1 MSVPAGLQSLS
12 VSGREMKNNNSNK
25 SQVLFP
31 PPTGDANANQLVLMG
46 EEMVETPDD
55 QASSPL
61 PPLVAQSEA
70 QDKLL
75 IWGTEERC
83 LDHDIQEFEMLEC
96 REIHTFHGEGDG
108 KRVGEVEEDD
118 GGEDSK
124 GGADEGLMSI
134 SSSSTAS
141 SVSVHRNDNDSNG
154 RDRGMERQKEVEM
167 EKRMESEREVLRRSS
182 QDLNY
187 SVPRSEGGK
196 ERGGVGEQNRGR
208 GSDRGS
214 LKETV
219 CLSVSTLSS
228 SLDPIGQPL
237 TSNPKPTTA
246 TSAKRRAPPVGQTRN
261 STAAPQSQDTPDLG
275 GLQYPR
281 SPDQQVH
288 HQYQETSNLEV
299 ELSRGKSGQSTT
311 EEEGSKQDVVTQRQ
325 HVRCYQGNSILS
337 SSDGGIGG
345 GEKDRVPPP
354 PRRQQ
359 LVRPLCQLEPGR
371 GRGLSE
377 PITRRRSSP
386 SQSPDAGRKVMD
398 PGHHGVNGRQTQETL
413 EVKSSMVNSSNYSH
427 LNSQPHD
434 QPSSSPGAPQPSQAS
449 QSAQREAR
457 SLDRRGSSAG
467 RTSSLERRHQDQSQ
481 IRYRRANRCGSTT
494 TSHTH
499 SHTPPRSPLG
509 TPQGSPRRQEQQQ
522 QQPMS
527 PSRII
532 TGSARY
538 PQGYGSSGLRPPLKS
553 NLASTG
559 IPTPPLHHQAPN
571 PSPSPSPPKPK
582 GVRPKI
588 ITYIRKGPQL
598 KPQAS
603 DGPYQV
609 SSLPSRLSAYTHTHS
624 PITHTSQKHSSS
636 PKTHTNTHSRGVESR
651 HTPVLSASNL
661 LYDKYRQ
668 EMQKN
673 RLFNSGL
680 MGTGIRPHGHTHT
693 VPPTH
698 THSGSHTH
706 THTHTGAHTHTH
718 SHTAPP
724 KLGSKAESFYGP
736 LVDKYLPAEMGR
748 NAGSLGREEPSG
760 PRMATQA
767 AQAGGSGSLL
777 RSGIG
782 LRPQLG
788 LGATPGSVVVTA
800 TKNRMMVQGRRT
812 ALGFSQPVQVVS
824 PATNQNGQD
833 NTGDQQRPS
842 TTPAPS
848 QTPRTLLPKCSQ
860 SGLRAPGFSSVCLPG
875 TPGAGRLAAFGFIRS
890 SSVSSVSSPHSVE
903 STQPDTCQ
911 RVCVDPPLYRVTNPS
926 STDLQRG
933 GGPPNYTTRS
943 LQPPSTPA
951 LPRRYLPAQ
960 PRGSPAGVRKEFQ
973 RSSEITRSLPSSP
986 KRLAVVPPKPQSP
999 VLSRQRPAAVPPGS
1013 PRRVPPFRP
1022 KQENLQREKEE
1033 AQWKERER
1041 EKQREEVQR
1050 LQNRCV
1056 KQEDQLTSLRE
1067 ELRKT
1072 KLGLQAFIIT
1082 TQHYCLQNESA
1093 AEKEKDL
1100 SLEIQRIRDEVAS
1113 NTAQWERLQ
1122 KEKAE
1127 LEVGFEQELGELKLQ
1142 QEEELAAVE
1151 AELRAC
1157 HSKETEHLRAEHQ
1170 EEVEEIR
1177 TQQQEQM
1184 DELTVNHEAAIQEL
1198 RDMHNITMTTLHE
1211 EHARTMRDLR
1221 KAHEQQKV
1229 TLEEDFEKLRLSLQD
1244 QVDTLLFQK
1253 SGLRD
1258 KAKRFEEALRR
1269 STDEQIGDALAP
1281 YQHIE
1286 EDLKSLKDV
1295 VEMKNNQIHQQEK
1308 KISDLERVAQ
1318 KNVLLEERMQML
1330 QQQNEDLMAR
1340 IDNNLALSR
1349 QLSEENANLQENV
1362 EKESSEKKRLSR
1374 NNEELLWRLQTSP
1387 LCSPCSS
1394 PIHRSFS
1401 TSPTPSSCLFSS
1413 SPGLGGGTGFD
1424 APSHYCGGY
1433 LPSTPTHGYSPSH
1446 RENQNQS
1453 PGPATPTH
1461 RGFSNQNQSPGPAT
1475 PTHRGFSNQNQ
1486 SPGPATPTHRVSPN
1500 HRHSPAR
1507 LNPLTR

>member
-12 VSGREMKNNNSNK
+12 VSGRDIKNYNK
-25 SQVLFP
+25 SHVLFH
-31 PPTGDANANQLVLMG
+31 PPTGDANANQIVLIG
-46 EEMVETPDD
+46 ETPDD

-75 IWGTEERC
+75 IWGREERC
-83 LDHDIQEFEMLEC
+83 LDHDIQELELL
-96 REIHTFHGEGDG
+96 EIHSFHGDGGEGGDG
-108 KRVGEVEEDD
+108 KRLGEVEEDD
-118 GGEDSK
+118 EGENSK
-124 GGADEGLMSI
+124 RGADEGLLSI

-141 SVSVHRNDNDSNG
+141 GVSVHGNDNDG
-154 RDRGMERQKEVEM
+154 RDRGMDRQKEVAG
-167 EKRMESEREVLRRSS
+167 EREVLR

-187 SVPRSEGGK
+187 SVPRSGK
-196 ERGGVGEQNRGR
+196 ETGGGGGGGEQNSVG
-208 GSDRGS
+208 DKGS
-214 LKETV
+214 LCV
-219 CLSVSTLSS
+219 SAVSTLSS
-228 SLDPIGQPL
+228 SLDPTGHPL
-237 TSNPKPTTA
+237 TSNPNPT
-246 TSAKRRAPPVGQTRN
+246 TSAKRRAPPVGLN
-261 STAAPQSQDTPDLG
+261 STAAPHSQDTPNLG
-275 GLQYPR
+275 ELPYPR
-281 SPDQQVH
+281 SPDQEVH
-288 HQYQETSNLEV
+288 HQHQETSNLDV
-299 ELSRGKSGQSTT
+299 GLSRGQSAT
-311 EEEGSKQDVVTQRQ
+311 EEGSKLDVTTQRQ
-325 HVRCYQGNSILS
+325 DVRCYQGNSILS
-337 SSDGGIGG
+337 SSDGGIGQRKKG
-345 GEKDRVPPP
+345 VGAPP

-371 GRGLSE
+371 GRSLAE
-377 PITRRRSSP
+377 PITRRRSSTSP
-386 SQSPDAGRKVMD
+386 SLSPDAGRKVVD
-398 PGHHGVNGRQTQETL
+398 PGHHGVDVRQTQETL
-413 EVKSSMVNSSNYSH
+413 EVKSSMVNCSSYSH
-427 LNSQPHD
+427 LHSHPHY

-457 SLDRRGSSAG
+457 SLDRRRSSAE
-467 RTSSLERRHQDQSQ
+467 RTASLERRHQHQDQSQ
-481 IRYRRANRCGSTT
+481 LRYRRTNRCGATV
-494 TSHTH
+494 TSQPC
-499 SHTPPRSPLG
+499 SHTPPRSPLR
-509 TPQGSPRRQEQQQ
+509 TPQGSPRRQDQQQ

-559 IPTPPLHHQAPN
+559 IPIPPLHHQAPN
-571 PSPSPSPPKPK
+571 PSPSPPKPK

-624 PITHTSQKHSSS
+624 PATNMPQKHSSS
-636 PKTHTNTHSRGVESR
+636 PKTHTNTHSRGIASR
-651 HTPVLSASNL
+651 NTPVLSASNL

-673 RLFNSGL
+673 RLFNSGM
-680 MGTGIRPHGHTHT
+680 MGTGIRGYTHT

-698 THSGSHTH
+698 TQSGSHTH
-706 THTHTGAHTHTH
+706 THTHTGAHTH

-736 LVDKYLPAEMGR
+736 LVDKYQPAEMSR
-748 NAGSLGREEPSG
+748 NAGSLGREDPSG

-767 AQAGGSGSLL
+767 AQAGGTGSLL

-788 LGATPGSVVVTA
+788 LGAVARATPGSVVFTA
-800 TKNRMMVQGRRT
+800 TKNQMMVQGQRT
-812 ALGFSQPVQVVS
+812 ALGFSQPVQAVS

-842 TTPAPS
+842 PTPAPS
-848 QTPRTLLPKCSQ
+848 QTPRTLLPSQ
-860 SGLRAPGFSSVCLPG
+860 SALRAPGFSSVCLPPG
-875 TPGAGRLAAFGFIRS
+875 ASGAPGAGRLAAFGFIRS
-890 SSVSSVSSPHSVE
+890 SSVSSVSSLHSVE
-903 STQPDTCQ
+903 SSPSDLC
-911 RVCVDPPLYRVTNPS
+911 RRPSVCVDPPLYRVTNPPC
-926 STDLQRG
+926 TDPQRG
-933 GGPPNYTTRS
+933 GGPPNYATRN

-960 PRGSPAGVRKEFQ
+960 PRGSPVGVRKEFP

-999 VLSRQRPAAVPPGS
+999 VLPRQRPAAATRGAVPPCS

-1022 KQENLQREKEE
+1022 KQEQQENLQREKEE
-1033 AQWKERER
+1033 AQLKEREREEQERERER

-1056 KQEDQLTSLRE
+1056 EQEDQLTSLRE

-1072 KLGLQAFIIT
+1072 TLGLQAFIIT
-1082 TQHYCLQNESA
+1082 SQHYCLQNESA
-1093 AEKEKDL
+1093 TEKEKEL
-1100 SLEIQRIRDEVAS
+1100 SLKIQRIKQEVAS
-1113 NTAQWERLQ
+1113 NTTQWERLQ

-1127 LEVGFEQELGELKLQ
+1127 LEVGFERELTELQLQ

-1151 AELRAC
+1151 AELRVC

-1198 RDMHNITMTTLHE
+1198 RDMHNITMTTLYE

-1221 KAHEQQKV
+1221 KSHEQQKV

-1253 SGLRD
+1253 SSLRD

-1269 STDEQIGDALAP
+1269 STDEHIVDTLAP

-1318 KNVLLEERMQML
+1318 KNVVLEERMQVL

-1362 EKESSEKKRLSR
+1362 EKENGEKKRLSR

-1413 SPGLGGGTGFD
+1413 SPGMGGGTGFD

-1433 LPSTPTHGYSPSH
+1433 PAPTHGYSPSH
-1446 RENQNQS
+1446 RENL
-1453 PGPATPTH
+1453 
-1461 RGFSNQNQSPGPAT
+1461 NQSPGPAT

-1500 HRHSPAR
+1500 HCHSPAR
-1507 LNPLTR
+1507 LNPLMR

>member
-31 PPTGDANANQLVLMG
+31 PPTGDANANQLVLIG

-75 IWGTEERC
+75 IW
-83 LDHDIQEFEMLEC
+83 
-96 REIHTFHGEGDG
+96 
-108 KRVGEVEEDD
+108 
-118 GGEDSK
+118 
-124 GGADEGLMSI
+124 
-134 SSSSTAS
+134 
-141 SVSVHRNDNDSNG
+141 
-154 RDRGMERQKEVEM
+154 
-167 EKRMESEREVLRRSS
+167 
-182 QDLNY
+182 
-187 SVPRSEGGK
+187 
-196 ERGGVGEQNRGR
+196 
-208 GSDRGS
+208 
-214 LKETV
+214 
-219 CLSVSTLSS
+219 
-228 SLDPIGQPL
+228 
-237 TSNPKPTTA
+237 
-246 TSAKRRAPPVGQTRN
+246 AKRRAPPVGQTRN

-281 SPDQQVH
+281 SADQQVH

-299 ELSRGKSGQSTT
+299 ELSRGQSGQSAT
-311 EEEGSKQDVVTQRQ
+311 EEEGSKQD
-325 HVRCYQGNSILS
+325 VRCYQGNSILS

-481 IRYRRANRCGSTT
+481 IRYRRANRW
-494 TSHTH
+494 
-499 SHTPPRSPLG
+499 
-509 TPQGSPRRQEQQQ
+509 
-522 QQPMS
+522 
-527 PSRII
+527 
-532 TGSARY
+532 
-538 PQGYGSSGLRPPLKS
+538 
-553 NLASTG
+553 

-651 HTPVLSASNL
+651 HTAVLSASNL

-833 NTGDQQRPS
+833 NTGERRNDY
-842 TTPAPS
+842 AY
-848 QTPRTLLPKCSQ
+848 
-860 SGLRAPGFSSVCLPG
+860 SV
-875 TPGAGRLAAFGFIRS
+875 T
-890 SSVSSVSSPHSVE
+890 
-903 STQPDTCQ
+903 
-911 RVCVDPPLYRVTNPS
+911 VCDEHVT
-926 STDLQRG
+926 
-933 GGPPNYTTRS
+933 
-943 LQPPSTPA
+943 
-951 LPRRYLPAQ
+951 
-960 PRGSPAGVRKEFQ
+960 
-973 RSSEITRSLPSSP
+973 
-986 KRLAVVPPKPQSP
+986 
-999 VLSRQRPAAVPPGS
+999 
-1013 PRRVPPFRP
+1013 
-1022 KQENLQREKEE
+1022 
-1033 AQWKERER
+1033 
-1041 EKQREEVQR
+1041 
-1050 LQNRCV
+1050 
-1056 KQEDQLTSLRE
+1056 
-1067 ELRKT
+1067 
-1072 KLGLQAFIIT
+1072 
-1082 TQHYCLQNESA
+1082 
-1093 AEKEKDL
+1093 
-1100 SLEIQRIRDEVAS
+1100 
-1113 NTAQWERLQ
+1113 
-1122 KEKAE
+1122 
-1127 LEVGFEQELGELKLQ
+1127 
-1142 QEEELAAVE
+1142 
-1151 AELRAC
+1151 
-1157 HSKETEHLRAEHQ
+1157 
-1170 EEVEEIR
+1170 
-1177 TQQQEQM
+1177 
-1184 DELTVNHEAAIQEL
+1184 
-1198 RDMHNITMTTLHE
+1198 
-1211 EHARTMRDLR
+1211 
-1221 KAHEQQKV
+1221 
-1229 TLEEDFEKLRLSLQD
+1229 
-1244 QVDTLLFQK
+1244 
-1253 SGLRD
+1253 
-1258 KAKRFEEALRR
+1258 
-1269 STDEQIGDALAP
+1269 
-1281 YQHIE
+1281 
-1286 EDLKSLKDV
+1286 
-1295 VEMKNNQIHQQEK
+1295 
-1308 KISDLERVAQ
+1308 
-1318 KNVLLEERMQML
+1318 
-1330 QQQNEDLMAR
+1330 
-1340 IDNNLALSR
+1340 
-1349 QLSEENANLQENV
+1349 
-1362 EKESSEKKRLSR
+1362 
-1374 NNEELLWRLQTSP
+1374 
-1387 LCSPCSS
+1387 
-1394 PIHRSFS
+1394 
-1401 TSPTPSSCLFSS
+1401 
-1413 SPGLGGGTGFD
+1413 
-1424 APSHYCGGY
+1424 
-1433 LPSTPTHGYSPSH
+1433 
-1446 RENQNQS
+1446 
-1453 PGPATPTH
+1453 
-1461 RGFSNQNQSPGPAT
+1461 
-1475 PTHRGFSNQNQ
+1475 
-1486 SPGPATPTHRVSPN
+1486 
-1500 HRHSPAR
+1500 
-1507 LNPLTR
+1507 